1 MHQHVAAP
9 VFSSAPVSRLRL
21 AERLQRGLWTL
32 TGLYL
37 LAGVVWLLLGNR
49 MLDLAGAPQPERW
62 SDAGFLLISSVV
74 IHLVLRRFAQQ
85 IVEEHGELAQ
95 SLALL
100 QAKFHALPSPAWI
113 YDLATLRILDANPA
127 ALEFFGWE

>member
-49 MLDLAGAPQPERW
+49 MLTWPAR
-62 SDAGFLLISSVV
+62 
-74 IHLVLRRFAQQ
+74 
-85 IVEEHGELAQ
+85 
-95 SLALL
+95 
-100 QAKFHALPSPAWI
+100 PSPSAGPM
-113 YDLATLRILDANPA
+113 PA
-127 ALEFFGWE
+127 SC